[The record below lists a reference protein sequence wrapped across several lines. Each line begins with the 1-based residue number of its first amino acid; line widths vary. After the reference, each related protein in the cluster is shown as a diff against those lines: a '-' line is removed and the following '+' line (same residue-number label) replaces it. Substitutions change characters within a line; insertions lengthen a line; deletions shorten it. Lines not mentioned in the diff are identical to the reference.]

1 MNEWASRIAR
11 PITSTATRLINRLSA
26 LTAQEW
32 LLIIS
37 VAVVVAVLFS
47 FALFLLSNRRFRRR
61 KDKEVAKMVSRF
73 VDERDKSEA
82 ILTDL
87 EVGILAYSSDGVL
100 INSNPAAKRML
111 NPLPVPEKIIDFMH
125 AFGQENGLQA
135 SMLLGTAQASGKINV
150 EEKILR
156 ARYKE
161 SRVDEGRKAGTIIV
175 LQDITDSEREE
186 KQRKDFVANVSH
198 ELKTPL
204 TTIKTYSESLLEWGL
219 AEKTADAIR
228 KDIWR
233 IHDDSLRMER
243 LVEDLLLL
251 SSIDS
256 RGIRTRMEQLDFSK
270 LIRQSVER
278 LQHQAL
284 EKQIELTCYTVT
296 RTPFVYADR
305 TAIERVMNNL
315 ISNAIKYTDRG
326 GQIKVYI
333 GYLVDD
339 VYVKVSDTGF
349 GIDREH
355 LSRIFNRFY
364 RVDMTGS
371 RMYGGTGLGLS
382 IAKELVELHEGRITV
397 ASTLGKGTEFTVL
410 LPIAKKVFSDAVEA
424 CRSGWPRNDV
434 LHQSA
439 VNDLQQLAIELDLV
453 KEQLCEIEADKWQM
467 LLDKALDHEPQPEL
481 QASAMT
487 EAATEQISE
496 ELKGET
502 AWPAI

>member
-1 MNEWASRIAR
+1 MAITASR
-11 PITSTATRLINRLSA
+11 LIQKLSD
-26 LTAQEW
+26 LTAKEW
-32 LLIIS
+32 LLIVS
-37 VAVVVAVLFS
+37 AAVLTAVLIS
-47 FALFLLSNRRFRRR
+47 FGLFMLSNRRLRRR
-61 KDKEVAKMVSRF
+61 KDKEVANMVNRF

-87 EVGILAYSSDGVL
+87 DVGILAYSSDGVM

-111 NPLPVPEKIIDFMH
+111 HPKPVPEKIVDFMH
-125 AFGQENGLQA
+125 AFGQDNGLQA
-135 SMLLGTAQASGKINV
+135 SMLLGTAQASGKFSL
-150 EEKILR
+150 EDRILR

-161 SRVDEGRKAGTIIV
+161 SRVDEGRKAGTIVV

-219 AEKTADAIR
+219 AEKTPDAIR

-278 LQHQAL
+278 LQHQAQ
-284 EKQIELTCYTVT
+284 EKQIDLTCFTVT
-296 RTPFVYADR
+296 RPPFVYVDR
-305 TAIERVMNNL
+305 VAIERVMSNL

-326 GQIKVYI
+326 GEIKVYI

-339 VYVKVSDTGF
+339 AYVKVSDTGF

-397 ASTLGKGTEFTVL
+397 NSTLGKGTEFTVMI
-410 LPIAKKVFSDAVEA
+410 PIAKKVFSDAVEA
-424 CRSGWPRNDV
+424 CQSGWPRSDV
-434 LHQSA
+434 IHQSA
-439 VNDLQQLAIELDLV
+439 ANDLQQLAMELGFV
-453 KEQLCEIEADKWQM
+453 KEQLCEIDMDKWQI
-467 LLDKALDHEPQPEL
+467 LLEKALEHEPQMEP
-481 QASAMT
+481 QSA
-487 EAATEQISE
+487 AEQSVDQTRDE
-496 ELKGET
+496 SKGET

>member
-1 MNEWASRIAR
+1 MNHWASRFAR
-11 PITSTATRLINRLSA
+11 PIASTASTLFQHLA
-26 LTAQEW
+26 EMTAQEW
-32 LLIIS
+32 LLLLLA
-37 VAVVVAVLFS
+37 AVLVAVLFS
-47 FALFLLSNRRFRRR
+47 FSLFMLSNRRLRRR
-61 KDKEVAKMVSRF
+61 KDREVANMVSRF

-87 EVGILAYSSDGVL
+87 DVGILAYSSDGVL
-100 INSNPAAKRML
+100 INSNPAAKRMIS
-111 NPLPVPEKIIDFMH
+111 PQPVPEKIVDFMH
-125 AFGQENGLQA
+125 AFGQDNGLQA
-135 SMLLGTAQASGKINV
+135 SFLLGTAQASGKFSLDDR
-150 EEKILR
+150 ILR

-161 SRVDEGRKAGTIIV
+161 SRVDEGRVAGTIVV
-175 LQDITDSEREE
+175 LQDITDSERED

-219 AEKTADAIR
+219 AEKTPEAIR

-256 RGIRTRMEQLDFSK
+256 RGIRIRMEQLDFSK
-270 LIRQSVER
+270 LIRQSVDR
-278 LQHQAL
+278 LMHQAL
-284 EKQIELTCYTVT
+284 EKQIDMTCYTVA
-296 RTPFVYADR
+296 RTPFVYVDR
-305 TAIERVMNNL
+305 IAIDRVMSNL
-315 ISNAIKYTDRG
+315 LSNAIKYTDRG
-326 GQIKVYI
+326 GEIKVYI

-397 ASTLGKGTEFTVL
+397 SSTLGKGTEFTVMI
-410 LPIAKKVFSDAVEA
+410 PIAKKVFTDTVEA
-424 CRSGWPRNDV
+424 CQSGWPRSDV

-439 VNDLQQLAIELDLV
+439 VNDLQQLAIELGFI
-453 KEQLCEIEADKWQM
+453 KEQICEMDTDKWQT
-467 LLDKALDHEPQPEL
+467 LLDKALDHEQPLEPQ
-481 QASAMT
+481 
-487 EAATEQISE
+487 AATEPVVGQTIE

-502 AWPAI
+502 VWPAI

>member
-1 MNEWASRIAR
+1 MHFTASNLLDQM
-11 PITSTATRLINRLSA
+11 STLAVRDWVLI
-26 LTAQEW
+26 
-32 LLIIS
+32 
-37 VAVVVAVLFS
+37 VAVTALAAVLFS
-47 FALFLLSNRRFRRR
+47 FLVYFMFNRRQRQR
-61 KDKEVAKMVSRF
+61 KEREVVSMVNQF
-73 VDERDKSEA
+73 VVERDKSEA
-82 ILTDL
+82 ILADL
-87 EVGILAYSSDGVL
+87 DIGILAYGSDGTL

-111 NPLPVPEKIIDFMH
+111 QPQPLPEKLTGFLN
-125 AFGQENGLQA
+125 AYGQDNGLQA
-135 SMLLGTAQASGKINV
+135 AMLLGTTNATGKLV
-150 EEKILR
+150 QQDRILR
-156 ARYKE
+156 VRCKE
-161 SRVDEGRKAGTIIV
+161 SRFDEGRSRAGTIVV

-204 TTIKTYSESLLEWGL
+204 TTIKTYSESLLDWGL
-219 AEKTADAIR
+219 AEKPAEAIR

-256 RGIRTRMEQLDFSK
+256 RGIRTRMEPLDFSK

-284 EKQIELTCYTVT
+284 EKQIVMTCYTVA
-296 RTPFVYADR
+296 RTPDVYCDR

-315 ISNAIKYTDRG
+315 ISNAIKYTERSG
-326 GQIKVYI
+326 EVKIYI

-349 GIDREH
+349 GIEREH
-355 LSRIFNRFY
+355 LSQIFNRFY

-397 ASTLGKGTEFTVL
+397 TSKLGKGSEFTIMM
-410 LPIAKKVFSDAVEA
+410 PIARKVFKDAGEA
-424 CRSGWPRNDV
+424 CVSGWPRNDA
-434 LHQSA
+434 LHLSA
-439 VNDLQQLAIELDLV
+439 ANDLQQLAIELGLV
-453 KEQLCEIEADKWQM
+453 KEQLSELKAEQLPD
-467 LLDKALDHEPQPEL
+467 LLDKALIHEAESAEAA
-481 QASAMT
+481 ASVQT
-487 EAATEQISE
+487 EATLETGRDD
-496 ELKGET
+496 LKGET
-502 AWPAI
+502 PWPAT